1 MEKKLRQVTDNIH
14 GTIFLSS
21 LESDLISTP
30 YFYRLHDIYQS
41 STVYMTFPSNR
52 TKRYEH
58 SLGTMELASS
68 ILFSAVS
75 NASQDTRDE
84 LFKRLRHYF
93 EAVFDLAICQS
104 GNQVAPYFTKYRNKI
119 DEVFAGKDLG
129 LDIDTMIQN
138 IMSIDIRKAVVNG
151 CFADS
156 ALEQYQYYQ
165 LNMER
170 EGNDAQDSVDN
181 LFLYRCLLQ
190 AVRIVALFHDVGHPP
205 FSHIIEAV
213 LEQLYKESLDDNC
226 GWNKTRRH
234 AFQKALKP
242 YATEDPLEAYKCQTL
257 YSNSSSVEAHLHER
271 IGLSML
277 QSAINDVIPELL
289 SDVIDSSKENCCK
302 IASILYYVFV
312 VELAMGMLTEKD
324 LSFKSFHK
332 IVDGPLDAD
341 RMDYIMRDSL
351 NSGVDWGKIPYKR
364 LINSNKLVY
373 LSHDADGKELAD
385 ENRPFIIAY
394 PRKITDDIVD
404 LLLTRYKIFARINF
418 HHRCMK
424 TAVALQ
430 SAVAE
435 LAEDYLRSD
444 NNNEINADI
453 NILWSA
459 LDMGVGDRKIRI
471 IQWNDSWLISVLHKA
486 LVKLIADN
494 RTNSVLRE
502 NLEEILLNKKRYY
515 SLIKR
520 GSDSQRFVQIVFDY
534 AEITDE
540 KLAALKQTEYR
551 KYYAGNHGNV
561 MGSSCDIFQSS
572 ESNAEEALKRIRK
585 MIRIKETGD
594 LELLNTIMPLNGM
607 CVNDTIRR
615 CMDGLKEQGI
625 IADYSVFT
633 NGGRR
638 KTGLPSHKN
647 LLEEIYLY
655 DGEDWEAF
663 RDEATLQPQIMSIER
678 NVPWTYIYFVPPKN
692 SKNVKELSRIIID
705 EAAKAVGTSL
715 KVRYQELFGA

>member
-324 LSFKSFHK
+324 LFFKSFHK

-502 NLEEILLNKKRYY
+502 NLEEILLGC
-515 SLIKR
+515 I
-520 GSDSQRFVQIVFDY
+520 
-534 AEITDE
+534 
-540 KLAALKQTEYR
+540 
-551 KYYAGNHGNV
+551 
-561 MGSSCDIFQSS
+561 
-572 ESNAEEALKRIRK
+572 
-585 MIRIKETGD
+585 
-594 LELLNTIMPLNGM
+594 
-607 CVNDTIRR
+607 
-615 CMDGLKEQGI
+615 
-625 IADYSVFT
+625 
-633 NGGRR
+633 
-638 KTGLPSHKN
+638 
-647 LLEEIYLY
+647 
-655 DGEDWEAF
+655 
-663 RDEATLQPQIMSIER
+663 
-678 NVPWTYIYFVPPKN
+678 
-692 SKNVKELSRIIID
+692 
-705 EAAKAVGTSL
+705 
-715 KVRYQELFGA
+715 